1 MEELKKGEFEMV
13 SLLLPL
19 LLRLLTCASVGG
31 EAQDRPPA
39 DGLEKTTSGEGLEG
53 PGATG
58 IFLQTNSSR
67 HLAMV
72 GTTAVLHCHTGDIG
86 ESVVSWIRRRDYHL
100 LTVGQHAY
108 SSDER
113 FQVRY
118 VKQDNDW
125 QLHLRYVQVRDA
137 GEYECQVSSHPA
149 TSLFSTLK
157 VVEPT
162 AEILGGPEKYIRR
175 GSSLR
180 LVCLLRH
187 YETPPDYVFW
197 YNGERKMINYDQ
209 QVTVETNS
217 TCSVLTIQDVQFSDN
232 GRYACHP
239 ANAQPASILIHVL
252 NGGETPAAIHS
263 PAARAAHP
271 CLPLLL
277 LLLLLLRLANLS
289 HQVVVVRDAQHRI
302 RRMRT
307 YRQEPLS
314 PCREICPSV

>member
-1 MEELKKGEFEMV
+1 MV

-209 QVTVETNS
+209 QVGPPLCSLLEVKEKEEPMNRAIQRLPIS
-217 TCSVLTIQDVQFSDN
+217 THERGLLWVAQPPQRARDAAPRSNRRQNTTRGTGRGKLPKDTQAEDAQQRRGKERVIRRTASASVLAETETKGEVQRDT
-232 GRYACHP
+232 G
-239 ANAQPASILIHVL
+239 
-252 NGGETPAAIHS
+252 AIF
-263 PAARAAHP
+263 
-271 CLPLLL
+271 
-277 LLLLLLRLANLS
+277 LAE
-289 HQVVVVRDAQHRI
+289 RDAANR
-302 RRMRT
+302 
-307 YRQEPLS
+307 
-314 PCREICPSV
+314 V